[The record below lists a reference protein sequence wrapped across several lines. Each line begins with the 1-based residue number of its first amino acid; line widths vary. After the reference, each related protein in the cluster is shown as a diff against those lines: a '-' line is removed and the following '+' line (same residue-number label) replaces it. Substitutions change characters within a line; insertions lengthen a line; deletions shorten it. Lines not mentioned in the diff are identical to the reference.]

1 MFDEQLGIDLDFDLS
16 DLDLIDSFATDESDD
31 DLDIESQ
38 LAAEDD
44 ATAVADE
51 PVLEGDLYDDVEG
64 ADDLALDLNVGAS
77 DLPVP
82 RARAYDYNDFYT
94 DELDVHDDGG
104 DLADIMNA
112 A

>member
-1 MFDEQLGIDLDFDLS
+1 MFDEQLGLDIDLA
-16 DLDLIDSFATDESDD
+16 DLDLIDTFATDETDD
-31 DLDIESQ
+31 DLDPEAQ

-64 ADDLALDLNVGAS
+64 ADDLALDTNVGAS

-82 RARAYDYNDFYT
+82 RARAYDFSDFYT
-94 DELDVHDDGG
+94 DELDVHDDGF
-104 DLADIMNA
+104 DLFDVMNA